1 MMLIEELLSV
11 ELETALETF
20 TTVEL
25 IPPHK
30 PLSDDIGMI
39 VEVSDF
45 APGTSPNNR
54 VRGRTSPRDFSIFIC
69 APFSREAATI
79 FIAAVIF

>member
-1 MMLIEELLSV
+1 MMLIEELLLV

-45 APGTSPNNR
+45 APEIHCHLR
-54 VRGRTSPRDFSIFIC
+54 
-69 APFSREAATI
+69 
-79 FIAAVIF
+79 